1 MQLSGVKQ
9 HQMGSLLALDFI
21 SSSSSSINGASAGA
35 TEYAL
40 DIRDSAVHWIND
52 IENDKQYKRWS
63 SSLMELLRPTFPG
76 MLRSVRKNIYN
87 LVGARFFSFIFF
99 TDFFTG
105 AGD

>member
-1 MQLSGVKQ
+1 MS
-9 HQMGSLLALDFI
+9 SLLALDFA
-21 SSSSSSINGASAGA
+21 SSSSSSASSNVNSAGGGGGS

-40 DIRDSAVHWIND
+40 DIRDSAVQWVND

-87 LVGARFFSFIFF
+87 LVGFCLQF
-99 TDFFTG
+99 
-105 AGD
+105 